1 MPTWNEKRRVK
12 KCYDLTSN
20 IYNIRYSEEQKN
32 KYKRA
37 LLNVN
42 FNQKSIVLDI
52 GCGSGLL
59 FSYLTSK
66 VDTIIG
72 IDLSIGL
79 LHKAKENNKETN
91 IHLIL
96 ADADNLPL
104 QTNKVNIV
112 FAFTMLQNMPSPL
125 MTLKEII
132 LAAKTDGQ
140 IIVTGLKKVFS
151 LEKFK
156 ELLEKSGLKIVAI
169 ENGSDLKCYVAIT
182 KSLVNSKGFIK

>member
-12 KCYDLTSN
+12 KYYDLTSN
-20 IYNIRYSEEQKN
+20 IYNMRYSEEQKN

-79 LHKAKENNKETN
+79 LHKAKENNKETK

-112 FAFTMLQNMPSPL
+112 FAFTMLQNMPSPS
-125 MTLKEII
+125 MTLKEIM
-132 LAAKTDGQ
+132 LVAKTDGQ

-169 ENGSDLKCYVAIT
+169 ENGSDLKCYVAIN
-182 KSLVNSKGFIK
+182 KKFGE